1 MNKLRRSKIENIIT
15 KLSNLEDCV
24 NDILNEE
31 QECFDNIP
39 ENLQESER
47 GEEMQRCIEALEA
60 ANDSLCECI
69 EILEEI

>member
-39 ENLQESER
+39 ENLQE
-47 GEEMQRCIEALEA
+47 
-60 ANDSLCECI
+60 
-69 EILEEI
+69 